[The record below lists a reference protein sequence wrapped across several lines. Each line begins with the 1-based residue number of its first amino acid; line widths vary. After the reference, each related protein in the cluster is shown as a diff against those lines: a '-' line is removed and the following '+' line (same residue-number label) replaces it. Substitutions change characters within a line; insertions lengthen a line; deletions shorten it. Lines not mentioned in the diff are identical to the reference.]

1 MKKIV
6 ELLDKSLRVK
16 KHKCDNSC
24 KYYQIAFEHRDRA
37 CVLSDVFSVKKGELC
52 STHEKKEVKANE

>member
-1 MKKIV
+1 MEKIV
-6 ELLDKSLRVK
+6 EVLDKLLDVK

-24 KYYQIAFEHRDRA
+24 KYYQIAFEHRDRV

-52 STHEKKEVKANE
+52 STYEKKEVKVNE